1 MAFQTGAAMLDACV
15 LAVLDGRDVY
25 GYELTVY
32 IKSVIDISENSLYP
46 VLRRLQKD
54 GCLTTYDQPFN
65 GRNRRYYS
73 ITDDGRRKLAGYR
86 SDWEDYKKNMDLLL
100 GGNANNMPP
109 TPGPHRQTL

>member
-54 GCLTTYDQPFN
+54 GCLTPYDQPFN

-73 ITDDGRRKLAGYR
+73 ITDSGRRKLTGYR
-86 SDWEDYKKNMDLLL
+86 NDWEEYRKNMDLLL
-100 GGNANNMPP
+100 GRKADPP
-109 TPGPHRQTL
+109 EESGDTR

>member
-86 SDWEDYKKNMDLLL
+86 NDWEEYKEKMDLLL
-100 GGNANNMPP
+100 GRNTSSASQSS
-109 TPGPHRQTL
+109 GPHR